1 MKDPRMIKGLN
12 EGIRISIR
20 VKEVPNKKNR
30 ISISSNDQ
38 QEWEITSRK
47 MIKRLR
53 NKLVQVAKQ
62 VTKLVKQGTKSLAK

>member
-38 QEWEITSRK
+38 QE
-47 MIKRLR
+47 
-53 NKLVQVAKQ
+53 
-62 VTKLVKQGTKSLAK
+62 